1 MVSEG
6 TNDIPNNTYR
16 TWKLSFTSHISKG
29 YVTGVGFVKIVF
41 WYISAQKSETW
52 SGLSEINWLKLVI
65 SNISFS
71 FSISCLGL
79 NRPWVFLYPVST
91 IAVSGL
97 IWSIIFYLVSKMV
110 KIFKFGSTALKS
122 LRILL
127 FWNNRSI
134 VYFCRWWG
142 WGCRG
147 SKKISFF
154 VDVMNWQPLLFLLG
168 MNGTGRQ
175 QMEIH
180 LLKISTIL
188 LKCVVLW
195 Y

>member
-1 MVSEG
+1 MI
-6 TNDIPNNTYR
+6 IPNNTYR

-71 FSISCLGL
+71 FSIFCLGL
-79 NRPWVFLYPVST
+79 NTPWVFLYPVST
-91 IAVSGL
+91 MAVSAL

-147 SKKISFF
+147 WKIVFF
-154 VDVMNWQPLLFLLG
+154 FCRRHELTTPLLLI
-168 MNGTGRQ
+168 GR
-175 QMEIH
+175 E
-180 LLKISTIL
+180 
-188 LKCVVLW
+188 W
-195 Y
+195 NW